1 MPFFKKFAPI
11 QNLVGLKSWLFLF
24 VLIFL
29 SIIFESVGIALI
41 FPILDLIITEN
52 IYSKYEFLFNVYP
65 NLTNYSKNQLI
76 IIFISIFLI
85 FFFLRTLYLIFF
97 NIYKIRFITNIRYL
111 VTQKVFEIYIN
122 KNFIYFTKNE
132 NSKIIRNL
140 TSECS
145 YAVNLVNQLIALIVE
160 SLIVF
165 SVMLILIYVSSTVT
179 LILFFMFGLIFIVIK
194 KLTKKKINKLSDI
207 RFQSQAKLL
216 NVIQQ
221 FMSGI
226 KEIIIDKKQNFFIE
240 YFRNHNILI
249 NNSTRYLHS
258 IQQIPRYVIEFA
270 VVVFISIFIYLNLKT
285 ENTFISI
292 IPFLGLF
299 TVSALRILPSINR
312 IIISLQAIKFGIPA
326 INEVNSI
333 ILSENNFKNNVTNVE
348 RENSFIFKDSI
359 EIKKIKFS
367 YNDVETLSIEDF
379 LISKGSVVS
388 VVGEN
393 GSGKTTLINILTGL
407 IAADAGNITIDG
419 KYIDDIKSEW
429 QDIITYIPQEPF
441 LINESIKRNII
452 LDKDTKV
459 EETKFKNAVNFA
471 NLNELLE
478 EEKTSKIEVKE
489 SGKNFSGGQKQ
500 KISIARSIYKNSQI
514 IFMDEPTNSLDVQSK
529 QILINFIKSN
539 KGKITFIIISHD
551 SDIVDISDKTL
562 NLSKFKK

>member
-1 MPFFKKFAPI
+1 MSFFKKFAPI
-11 QNLVGLKSWLFLF
+11 QKLIGLRSWAFLF
-24 VLIFL
+24 VLILFSL
-29 SIIFESVGIALI
+29 IFESVGIALI
-41 FPILDLIITEN
+41 FPILDLIVTED
-52 IYSKYEFLFNVYP
+52 IYSKYEFLFNVHP
-65 NLTNYSKNQLI
+65 NLINYSKNQLI
-76 IIFISIFLI
+76 IIFISFFLI
-85 FFFLRTLYLIFF
+85 FFFFRTLYLIFF

-111 VTQKVFEIYIN
+111 VTQKVFEIYIK
-122 KNFIYFTKNE
+122 KNFIFFTKNE
-132 NSKIIRNL
+132 DSKIIRNL

-145 YAVNLVNQLIALIVE
+145 YAVNLMNQLITLIVE

-165 SVMLILIYVSSTVT
+165 TIMLMLIYVSSTIT
-179 LILFFMFGLIFIVIK
+179 LILFLMFGLIFILIK
-194 KLTKKKINKLSDI
+194 KFTKKKINKLSDI
-207 RFQSQAKLL
+207 RFQSSAKLL

-240 YFRNHNILI
+240 YFKEHNILI
-249 NNSTRYLHS
+249 NDSTRYAQS
-258 IQQIPRYVIEFA
+258 IQQIPRYLIEFA
-270 VVVFISIFIYLNLKT
+270 VVLFISIFIYLSLKT
-285 ENTFISI
+285 ENTFVSI

-312 IIISLQAIKFGIPA
+312 IITSLQAIKFGIPA

-348 RENSFIFKDSI
+348 RENSLIFKDSI
-359 EIKKIKFS
+359 KIKKIKFS
-367 YNDVETLSIEDF
+367 YNNLETLSIEDF
-379 LISKGSVVS
+379 LIPKGSVVS
-388 VVGEN
+388 IVGEN

-407 IAADAGNITIDG
+407 IAANAGNITIDG
-419 KYIDDIKSEW
+419 KYIGDIKSEW
-429 QDIITYIPQEPF
+429 QDIITCIPQEPF
-441 LINESIKRNII
+441 LINESIKKNII

-459 EETKFKNAVNFA
+459 EETRFKNAINFA